1 MNEKNVKT
9 SVKKHLSQLSPRSRR
24 IIRYSI
30 IVLCV
35 FGLSFQTTKLFIQYS
50 KGQTVVNIKIGTINY
65 NSIPAI
71 TICYPAMVSMERT
84 AQKYLQ
90 MKPIFDECKAIL
102 KNMTED
108 DYKNVSLRQH
118 LESIYKNFSMFT
130 YYQANIRELFDLSI
144 PFHLLRN
151 ENYSKKTDP
160 EVPISINVWGMRLYS
175 NGSVQHI
182 KLSDTTPVQSVQYHD
197 FGDGDYKCFTF
208 FSHLNET
215 FREIQIDIQWILL
228 SVRIIE
234 KVMS

>member
-50 KGQTVVNIKIGTINY
+50 KGQTVVN
-65 NSIPAI
+65 
-71 TICYPAMVSMERT
+71 
-84 AQKYLQ
+84 
-90 MKPIFDECKAIL
+90 MKPLFDEYKAML

-108 DYKNVSLRQH
+108 DLKNVTLRQH

-215 FREIQIDIQWILL
+215 FREIQIDIQ
-228 SVRIIE
+228 
-234 KVMS
+234 